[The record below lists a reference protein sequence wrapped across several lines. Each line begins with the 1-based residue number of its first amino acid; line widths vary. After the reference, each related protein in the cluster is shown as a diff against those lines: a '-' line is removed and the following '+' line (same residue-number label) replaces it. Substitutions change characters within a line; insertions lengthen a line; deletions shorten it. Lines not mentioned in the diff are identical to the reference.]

1 MEKEL
6 RFIRSDIT
14 IELSERIVSGY
25 AIRFMEESVD
35 LGGFIERIHPEA
47 ISIDQIRNSD
57 IFALFNHEDGM
68 VLGRTGAGTLKLDLR
83 EDGLYYEINVP
94 NTVAGNEL
102 LEHIT
107 RGEMYGTSF
116 AFSLPSDGSGEVW
129 SKGEDGNI
137 YRDITNIEFIFE
149 ISPVFTPAY
158 PTTTVSARSLE
169 KIQELND
176 MIKENIELR
185 KEEVKEPEKE
195 MQEEQKA
202 ENCGD
207 KKEERVEDDPKE
219 EMQEAKEDMA
229 EAKEDMKE
237 AKEDMSEAK
246 EDKMPEDKEKKMTED
261 KEEKECG
268 EKDKEE
274 RNTKTQNKKSITMEK
289 RFSLLKAIREVA
301 NNQQLDAASQAVVN
315 AGAEEMRKAGQ
326 SFGGQIQIPTELR
339 EEPVHYTVAGDGD
352 HVVVTDYLN
361 ILEPL
366 KAKNVLVN
374 AGANYLTGLVGN
386 VQIPSMSAENVF
398 WEGEVTAAQNGAGT
412 FEHINMAP
420 RRLSAYIDISKQFL
434 AQDSLGA
441 EALIRKQLVEAIND
455 KLEATILSD
464 AAASGNVPAGIFNGV
479 VPTDI
484 TDYAS
489 VCNFESELDQNNF
502 VGEFKYVINP
512 KAKAF
517 LRASIKGTNATG
529 MILENDAID
538 GTPAE
543 VTTHM
548 KDDTIAYG
556 DWNNLYI
563 GQWGGIDLTVD
574 NYTQATKGC
583 VRLVINA
590 FFDYKV
596 VRDGAIVLGKIKR
609 GA

>member
-6 RFIRSDIT
+6 RFVRSDIT
-14 IELSERIVSGY
+14 IEFSERIVSGY

-57 IFALFNHEDGM
+57 IFALFNHDDGM

-94 NTVAGNEL
+94 DTVAGNEL
-102 LEHIT
+102 LEHIK

-129 SKGEDGNI
+129 SKGEDENI
-137 YRDITNIEFIFE
+137 YRDITNIEFLFE

-169 KIQELND
+169 KINELKA
-176 MIKENIELR
+176 MKENIELR
-185 KEEVKEPEKE
+185 KEEVKDPEKE
-195 MQEEQKA
+195 MQDKKLHEEQKA
-202 ENCGD
+202 ENCDD

-219 EMQEAKEDMA
+219 DMKED
-229 EAKEDMKE
+229 KEDMKE
-237 AKEDMSEAK
+237 DK
-246 EDKMPEDKEKKMTED
+246 EDKMSEDKEDKMSED

-268 EKDKEE
+268 EEPKEE
-274 RNTKTQNKKSITMEK
+274 RNTKTQNKKSKTMEK
-289 RFSLLKAIREVA
+289 RFSLLRAINEIA
-301 NNQQLDAASQAVVN
+301 NGKQLDDASQAVVN

-326 SFGGQIQIPTELR
+326 SFSGQIQLPVGELR
-339 EEPVHYTVAGDGD
+339 EGPVHYTVAGDGE

-386 VQIPSMSAENVF
+386 LQIPSMSAENVF
-398 WEGEVTAAQNGAGT
+398 WEGEVTDAKDGAGT
-412 FEHINMAP
+412 FEHINMSP

-434 AQDSLGA
+434 VQDSLGA

-464 AAASGNVPAGIFNGV
+464 AAVNGNVPAGIFNGV
-479 VPTDI
+479 LPTDI

-489 VCNFESELDQNNF
+489 VCDFEAKLDQNNF

-512 KAKAF
+512 KAKAY

-529 MILENDAID
+529 MIMENDAID

-543 VTTHM
+543 TTTHM
-548 KDDTIAYG
+548 KEDTVAYG
-556 DWNNLYI
+556 AWDNLYI
-563 GQWGGIDLTVD
+563 AQFGGVDLLID

-590 FFDYKV
+590 YFDYKV

-609 GA
+609 V

>member
-6 RFIRSDIT
+6 RFIRSNIT
-14 IELSERIVSGY
+14 LSERIVSGY

-57 IFALFNHEDGM
+57 IFAFFNHDNEK

-83 EDGLYYEINVP
+83 DDGLYYEIDVP
-94 NTVAGNEL
+94 DTVAGNEL
-102 LEHIT
+102 LEHIK

-116 AFSLPSDGSGEVW
+116 AYSLPSDDSGDIW
-129 SKGEDGNI
+129 SRDEDGNI
-137 YRDITNIEFIFE
+137 YRDITNIEILYE
-149 ISPVFTPAY
+149 ISPVFSPAY
-158 PTTTVSARSLE
+158 PTTTISARSLD
-169 KIQELND
+169 KLNELKN
-176 MIKENIELR
+176 MKENIELR
-185 KEEVKEPEKE
+185 EDEVKDPDQEKQNEEPKEEKS
-195 MQEEQKA
+195 

-207 KKEERVEDDPKE
+207 NEKERSEDDPKDKETE
-219 EMQEAKEDMA
+219 ETESED
-229 EAKEDMKE
+229 KEDMKDKE
-237 AKEDMSEAK
+237 IKSDDEDEPKDDKEDM
-246 EDKMPEDKEKKMTED
+246 D
-261 KEEKECG
+261 
-268 EKDKEE
+268 EKDPDEK
-274 RNTKTQNKKSITMEK
+274 RNTKTLNKSRFNKMEK

-339 EEPVHYTVAGDGD
+339 ENPVHYTVEGDGS

-398 WEGEVTAAQNGAGT
+398 WEGEVTEAKDGAGA

-464 AAASGNVPAGIFNGV
+464 AAASGTVPAGIFKGIT
-479 VPTDI
+479 PTDI

-489 VCNFESELDQNNF
+489 VCDFEAKLDENNF
-502 VGEFKYVINP
+502 VGDFKYVINP
-512 KAKAF
+512 KAKAY
-517 LRASIKGTNATG
+517 LRSEIKGTNATG
-529 MILENDAID
+529 MIMENDAID
-538 GTPAE
+538 GTAAE
-543 VTTHM
+543 TTTHM
-548 KDDTIAYG
+548 ATDTVAYG
-556 DWNNLYI
+556 AWDNLYI

>member
-6 RFIRSDIT
+6 RFVRSDIT
-14 IELSERIVSGY
+14 IEFSERIVSGY

-57 IFALFNHEDGM
+57 IFALFNHDDGM

-102 LEHIT
+102 LEHIK

-137 YRDITNIEFIFE
+137 YRDITNIEFIWE
-149 ISPVFTPAY
+149 ISPVFEPAY

-176 MIKENIELR
+176 MIKEKIELR

-195 MQEEQKA
+195 MQEEKKA
-202 ENCGD
+202 ENCND

-219 EMQEAKEDMA
+219 EMQDDKEDM
-229 EAKEDMKE
+229 
-237 AKEDMSEAK
+237 K
-246 EDKMPEDKEKKMTED
+246 EDKMPEDKEDMKDDKEDKMSED

-339 EEPVHYTVAGDGD
+339 ENPVHYTVEADGS

-398 WEGEVTAAQNGAGT
+398 WEGEVTDAKNGAGA

-464 AAASGNVPAGIFNGV
+464 AAVNGNVPAGIFNGV
-479 VPTDI
+479 VPTEI
-484 TDYAS
+484 SDYAS

-512 KAKAF
+512 KAKAY

>member
-6 RFIRSDIT
+6 RFIRSDIN

-137 YRDITNIEFIFE
+137 YRDINNIEFIFE

-176 MIKENIELR
+176 MIKEKIELR
-185 KEEVKEPEKE
+185 KEDVKEPEKE

-202 ENCGD
+202 ENCDD
-207 KKEERVEDDPKE
+207 KKEERVDDDPKE
-219 EMQEAKEDMA
+219 EMQEAKEDMQEAKEDMA
-229 EAKEDMKE
+229 EAKEDMN
-237 AKEDMSEAK
+237 
-246 EDKMPEDKEKKMTED
+246 EDKEKKMSED

-274 RNTKTQNKKSITMEK
+274 RNTKTQNKKSTTMEK

-301 NNQQLDAASQAVVN
+301 NNKQLDDASQAVVN

-326 SFGGQIQIPTELR
+326 PFGGQIQIPTELR

-479 VPTDI
+479 VPTEI

-512 KAKAF
+512 KAKAY

-538 GTPAE
+538 GTPAD

-574 NYTQATKGC
+574 NYTQATNGC

>member
-6 RFIRSDIT
+6 RFVRSDIT
-14 IELSERIVSGY
+14 IEFSERIVSGY

-57 IFALFNHEDGM
+57 IFALFNHEDGL

-102 LEHIT
+102 LEHIK

-116 AFSLPSDGSGEVW
+116 AFSLPSDGTGEVW

-137 YRDITNIEFIFE
+137 YRDITNIEFIWE
-149 ISPVFTPAY
+149 ISPVFEPAY

-176 MIKENIELR
+176 MIKEKIELR

-202 ENCGD
+202 DNCND

-219 EMQEAKEDMA
+219 EMKED
-229 EAKEDMKE
+229 KEDMKE
-237 AKEDMSEAK
+237 DKEEQMSEDK
-246 EDKMPEDKEKKMTED
+246 EDKMSEDKEDKMSE
-261 KEEKECG
+261 
-268 EKDKEE
+268 DKEE

-301 NNQQLDAASQAVVN
+301 NNQQLDAASQAVVD

-339 EEPVHYTVAGDGD
+339 EGPVHYTAAGDGD
-352 HVVVTDYLN
+352 HVIVTDYLN

-398 WEGEVTAAQNGAGT
+398 WEGEVTDAKDGAGT

-420 RRLSAYIDISKQFL
+420 RRISAYIDISKQFL

-479 VPTDI
+479 VPTNI

-512 KAKAF
+512 KAKAY
-517 LRASIKGTNATG
+517 LRSSIKGTNATG

-548 KDDTIAYG
+548 KEDTIAYG

-563 GQWGGIDLTVD
+563 GQWGGIDLLID

-596 VRDGAIVLGKIKR
+596 VRDGAIVLGKITR
-609 GA
+609 G

>member
-6 RFIRSDIT
+6 RFVRSDIT
-14 IELSERIVSGY
+14 IEFSERIVSGY

-57 IFALFNHEDGM
+57 IFALFNHDDDL

-102 LEHIT
+102 LEHIK

-116 AFSLPSDGSGEVW
+116 AFSLPSDGTGEVW

-137 YRDITNIEFIFE
+137 YRDITNIEFIWE
-149 ISPVFTPAY
+149 ISPVYAPAY
-158 PTTTVSARSLE
+158 PTTTVSARSLD
-169 KIQELND
+169 KLNELKN
-176 MIKENIELR
+176 MKENIELR
-185 KEEVKEPEKE
+185 EDEVKDPEQEKQNEEPKEEKSENCNDNEKE
-195 MQEEQKA
+195 
-202 ENCGD
+202 
-207 KKEERVEDDPKE
+207 RSEDDPKD
-219 EMQEAKEDMA
+219 KETA
-229 EAKEDMKE
+229 ESESEDKEDMKDKE
-237 AKEDMSEAK
+237 AKSEDEDEPKDDKEDM
-246 EDKMPEDKEKKMTED
+246 D
-261 KEEKECG
+261 
-268 EKDKEE
+268 EKDPDEK
-274 RNTKTQNKKSITMEK
+274 RNTKTLNKSRFNKMEK

-301 NNQQLDAASQAVVN
+301 NNQQLDAASQAVIN

-326 SFGGQIQIPTELR
+326 PFSGQIQLPTELR
-339 EEPVHYTVAGDGD
+339 DNPVHYTVEADGA

-366 KAKNVLVN
+366 KAKNVLVA

-386 VQIPSMSAENVF
+386 IQIPSMTAENVY
-398 WEGEVTAAQNGAGT
+398 WEGEITDAKNGAGA
-412 FEHINMAP
+412 FNHINMAP

-434 AQDSLGA
+434 VQDSLGA
-441 EALIRKQLVEAIND
+441 ENLIRKQLVEAIND

-464 AAASGNVPAGIFNGV
+464 AAASGTVPAGIFNGIT
-479 VPTDI
+479 PTDI

-489 VCNFESELDQNNF
+489 VCDFEAKLDENNF
-502 VGEFKYVINP
+502 VGDFKYVINP
-512 KAKAF
+512 KAKAY
-517 LRASIKGTNATG
+517 LRSEIKGTNATG
-529 MILENDAID
+529 MIMENDAID
-538 GTPAE
+538 GTATE
-543 VTTHM
+543 TTTHM
-548 KDDTIAYG
+548 ATDTVAYG
-556 DWNNLYI
+556 AWDNLYI

-609 GA
+609 SKV

>member
-1 MEKEL
+1 M
-6 RFIRSDIT
+6 
-14 IELSERIVSGY
+14 
-25 AIRFMEESVD
+25 
-35 LGGFIERIHPEA
+35 PE
-47 ISIDQIRNSD
+47 D
-57 IFALFNHEDGM
+57 
-68 VLGRTGAGTLKLDLR
+68 
-83 EDGLYYEINVP
+83 
-94 NTVAGNEL
+94 
-102 LEHIT
+102 
-107 RGEMYGTSF
+107 
-116 AFSLPSDGSGEVW
+116 
-129 SKGEDGNI
+129 
-137 YRDITNIEFIFE
+137 
-149 ISPVFTPAY
+149 
-158 PTTTVSARSLE
+158 
-169 KIQELND
+169 
-176 MIKENIELR
+176 
-185 KEEVKEPEKE
+185 
-195 MQEEQKA
+195 
-202 ENCGD
+202 
-207 KKEERVEDDPKE
+207 
-219 EMQEAKEDMA
+219 
-229 EAKEDMKE
+229 
-237 AKEDMSEAK
+237 K
-246 EDKMPEDKEKKMTED
+246 EDKMPEDKEDKMPED

-301 NNQQLDAASQAVVN
+301 NNQQLDAASQAVVD

-339 EEPVHYTVAGDGD
+339 ENPVHYTVAGDGE

-398 WEGEVTAAQNGAGT
+398 WEGEVTPTQDGAGT

-420 RRLSAYIDISKQFL
+420 RRISAYIDISKQFL

-464 AAASGNVPAGIFNGV
+464 AAVNGNVPAGIFNGV

-489 VCNFESELDQNNF
+489 VCNFESSLDQNNF

-548 KDDTIAYG
+548 KEDTIAYG

-563 GQWGGIDLTVD
+563 GQWGGIDLLID

>member
-6 RFIRSDIT
+6 RFVRSDIT
-14 IELSERIVSGY
+14 IEFSERIVSGY

-57 IFALFNHEDGM
+57 IFALFNHDDGM

-94 NTVAGNEL
+94 DTVAGNEL
-102 LEHIT
+102 LEHIK

-129 SKGEDGNI
+129 SKGEDENI
-137 YRDITNIEFIFE
+137 YRDITNIEFLFE

-176 MIKENIELR
+176 MKKENIELR

-219 EMQEAKEDMA
+219 EMKED
-229 EAKEDMKE
+229 KEDMKE
-237 AKEDMSEAK
+237 DKEDMSE
-246 EDKMPEDKEKKMTED
+246 DKEKMPED

-268 EKDKEE
+268 EEPKEE

-301 NNQQLDAASQAVVN
+301 NNQKLDDASQAVVD

-339 EEPVHYTVAGDGD
+339 ENPVHYTAAGDGE
-352 HVVVTDYLN
+352 HVIVTDYLN

-398 WEGEVTAAQNGAGT
+398 WEGEVTPAQDGAGT
-412 FEHINMAP
+412 FAHINMAP

-464 AAASGNVPAGIFNGV
+464 AAVNGNVPAGIFNGV
-479 VPTDI
+479 LPTDI

-609 GA
+609 V

>member
-6 RFIRSDIT
+6 RFVRSDIT
-14 IELSERIVSGY
+14 IEFSERIVSGY

-102 LEHIT
+102 LEHIK

-116 AFSLPSDGSGEVW
+116 AFSLPSDGTGEVW

-137 YRDITNIEFIFE
+137 YRDITNIEFIWE
-149 ISPVFTPAY
+149 ISPVFEPAY

-176 MIKENIELR
+176 MIKEKVELR

-202 ENCGD
+202 ENCND

-219 EMQEAKEDMA
+219 EMQDE
-229 EAKEDMKE
+229 KEDMKE
-237 AKEDMSEAK
+237 DKEEQMSEDK
-246 EDKMPEDKEKKMTED
+246 EDKMSED

-289 RFSLLKAIREVA
+289 RFSLLRAINEIA
-301 NNQQLDAASQAVVN
+301 NGKQLDAASQAVVN

-326 SFGGQIQIPTELR
+326 SFSGQIQIPVGELR
-339 EEPVHYTVAGDGD
+339 EGPVHYTVEGDGT

-386 VQIPSMSAENVF
+386 LQIPSMSAENVF
-398 WEGEVTAAQNGAGT
+398 WEGEVTDAKDGAGT

-434 AQDSLGA
+434 VQDSLGA

-464 AAASGNVPAGIFNGV
+464 AAVNGNVPAGIFNGV

-512 KAKAF
+512 KAKAY

-529 MILENDAID
+529 MIMENDAID

-543 VTTHM
+543 TTTHM
-548 KDDTIAYG
+548 KEDTVAYG
-556 DWNNLYI
+556 AWDNLYI
-563 GQWGGIDLTVD
+563 AQFGGVDLLID

-609 GA
+609 NQV

>member
-1 MEKEL
+1 MNKDNIE
-6 RFIRSDIT
+6 IRSFSINSDTESRHI
-14 IELSERIVSGY
+14 SGY
-25 AIRFMEESVD
+25 SVVFNSLSRD
-35 LGGFIERIHPEA
+35 LGGFREIIKPTA
-47 ISIDQIRNSD
+47 ITQELLSCSDVVMDYNHDASLILARSRNGEGTLRLSIDERGLLFEFDMPNSALGDQVLESIRRGD
-57 IFALFNHEDGM
+57 IS
-68 VLGRTGAGTLKLDLR
+68 TC
-83 EDGLYYEINVP
+83 
-94 NTVAGNEL
+94 
-102 LEHIT
+102 
-107 RGEMYGTSF
+107 SF
-116 AFSLPSDGSGEVW
+116 AFSVNPDESGEIWTRDEENGVVRTIT
-129 SKGEDGNI
+129 SIDSI
-137 YRDITNIEFIFE
+137 YDCALVIHA
-149 ISPVFTPAY
+149 AY

-176 MIKENIELR
+176 MIKEKIELR
-185 KEEVKEPEKE
+185 KEDVKEPEKE

-202 ENCGD
+202 ENCDD
-207 KKEERVEDDPKE
+207 KKEERVDDDPKE
-219 EMQEAKEDMA
+219 EMQEAKEDMQEAKEDMA
-229 EAKEDMKE
+229 EAKEDMN
-237 AKEDMSEAK
+237 
-246 EDKMPEDKEKKMTED
+246 EDKEKKMSED

-301 NNQQLDAASQAVVN
+301 NNQQLDDASQAVVN

-464 AAASGNVPAGIFNGV
+464 AAVNGNVPAGIFNGV
-479 VPTDI
+479 LPTEI

-512 KAKAF
+512 KAKAY

-590 FFDYKV
+590 YFDYKV

>member
-237 AKEDMSEAK
+237 AKEDMS
-246 EDKMPEDKEKKMTED
+246 DD
-261 KEEKECG
+261 KEEKEC
-268 EKDKEE
+268 EEEPKEE

-301 NNQQLDAASQAVVN
+301 NNQKLDDASQAVVN

-479 VPTDI
+479 LPTEI

-556 DWNNLYI
+556 
-563 GQWGGIDLTVD
+563 QWGGIDLTVD

>member
-6 RFIRSDIT
+6 RFVRSDIK
-14 IELSERIVSGY
+14 IEFSERIVSGY

-83 EDGLYYEINVP
+83 EDGLYYEISVP

-116 AFSLPSDGSGEVW
+116 AFSLPSDGSGEIW

-137 YRDITNIEFIFE
+137 YRDITNIEFLWE
-149 ISPVFTPAY
+149 ISPVFSPAY
-158 PTTTVSARSLE
+158 PTTTVSARSLD
-169 KIQELND
+169 KINELKA
-176 MIKENIELR
+176 MKENIELR
-185 KEEVKEPEKE
+185 KEEVKDPEKE

-202 ENCGD
+202 ENCDD

-219 EMQEAKEDMA
+219 EMKEDKEEQMS
-229 EAKEDMKE
+229 EDKEDKMP
-237 AKEDMSEAK
+237 EDK
-246 EDKMPEDKEKKMTED
+246 EDKMPEDKEKKMSED

-274 RNTKTQNKKSITMEK
+274 RNTKTQNKKSTTMEK

-339 EEPVHYTVAGDGD
+339 EDPVHYTVAGDGD

-398 WEGEVTAAQNGAGT
+398 WEGEVTATQDGAGT
-412 FEHINMAP
+412 FAHINMAP

-479 VPTDI
+479 LPTDI

-489 VCNFESELDQNNF
+489 VCNFESALDQNNF

-556 DWNNLYI
+556 AWDNLYI

-590 FFDYKV
+590 YFDYKV

>member
-6 RFIRSDIT
+6 RFVRSDIT
-14 IELSERIVSGY
+14 IEFSERIVSGY

-57 IFALFNHEDGM
+57 IFALFNHADGM

-102 LEHIT
+102 LEHIK

-116 AFSLPSDGSGEVW
+116 AFSLPSDGTGEVW

-137 YRDITNIEFIFE
+137 YRDITNIEFIWE
-149 ISPVFTPAY
+149 ISPVFEPAY

-176 MIKENIELR
+176 MIKEKIELR
-185 KEEVKEPEKE
+185 KEEAKEPEKE
-195 MQEEQKA
+195 MQKEQKA
-202 ENCGD
+202 ENCND

-219 EMQEAKEDMA
+219 EMQDD
-229 EAKEDMKE
+229 KEDMK
-237 AKEDMSEAK
+237 DDK
-246 EDKMPEDKEKKMTED
+246 EDKMSED

-339 EEPVHYTVAGDGD
+339 EGPVHYTAAGDGD
-352 HVVVTDYLN
+352 HVIVTDYLN

-398 WEGEVTAAQNGAGT
+398 WEGEVTDAKDGAGT

-420 RRLSAYIDISKQFL
+420 RRISAYIDISKQFL

-479 VPTDI
+479 VPTNI

-512 KAKAF
+512 KAKAY
-517 LRASIKGTNATG
+517 LRSSIKGTNATG

-548 KDDTIAYG
+548 KEDTIAYG

-563 GQWGGIDLTVD
+563 GQWGGIDLLID

-596 VRDGAIVLGKIKR
+596 VRDGAIVLGKITR
-609 GA
+609 G